1 MTTRLRDR
9 GDPLLSRNTI
19 LYLANEILNGLAY
32 AHDKRD
38 DAGRLL
44 GLVHRDVTPA
54 NVIISERG
62 EVKIL
67 DFGIMK
73 AKQRVSQTESGTV
86 RGNVGFMSPEQARGR
101 PVDHRSDL
109 FSTGLVILYAAT
121 GEPTYPGD
129 TFYDLLTAA
138 ASGLSADQKARIAAL
153 PAPLPAILTRA
164 LAVDPAK
171 RFQSS
176 AEFSAAIVPHLSPG
190 GATELGARV
199 AALFGDE
206 LRAEQDRLA
215 AAFPNAPRPE
225 PLAGAGA

>member
-1 MTTRLRDR
+1 M
-9 GDPLLSRNTI
+9 
-19 LYLANEILNGLAY
+19 
-32 AHDKRD
+32 
-38 DAGRLL
+38 
-44 GLVHRDVTPA
+44 
-54 NVIISERG
+54 
-62 EVKIL
+62 
-67 DFGIMK
+67 
-73 AKQRVSQTESGTV
+73 
-86 RGNVGFMSPEQARGR
+86 
-101 PVDHRSDL
+101 
-109 FSTGLVILYAAT
+109 ILYAAT

-129 TFYDLLTAA
+129 TFYDLLTAT
-138 ASGLSADQKARIAAL
+138 ASGLSDDQKARIAAL

-206 LRAEQDRLA
+206 LRAERTTLA